1 MSERAF
7 PVDDACPPQNCLFTP
22 ELQWESRGKM
32 APLIGVC
39 DMGPAD
45 RNMILG
51 RRFFCSPSDS
61 LAVIAAHAD
70 TIPYFR

>member
-1 MSERAF
+1 
-7 PVDDACPPQNCLFTP
+7 
-22 ELQWESRGKM
+22 
-32 APLIGVC
+32 
-39 DMGPAD
+39 MGPAD